1 MSEQNVL
8 SRVAEGVWTASAP
21 VRIVGMPLTTTM
33 TVLGLEAGLLVHSPV
48 PLTPQ
53 LRAALERLGDVAHLY
68 APNTMHHTW
77 VGEWSAAYPSAR
89 VHAPAALRRKRRDLE
104 IHRAHGDGA
113 ELDPAIEE
121 LPISGFRLEEST
133 LFHRPSRSLVVTDLV
148 HQIGR
153 PAHLWTKIYAT
164 TMGFY
169 DRVAVSAALRLG
181 AFSDTRAARRS
192 LDEVLRRP
200 IERIVVGHGTPIT
213 SEPVAKLAAAYAW
226 L

>member
-1 MSEQNVL
+1 MIEPNL
-8 SRVAEGVWTASAP
+8 LTRVAEGVWTATAP

-48 PLTPQ
+48 PLTEK
-53 LRAALERLGDVAHLY
+53 LRLALEKLGDVTHLY

-77 VGEWSAAYPSAR
+77 IGEWSAAYPSAR
-89 VHAPAALRRKRRDLE
+89 LHAPGALCRKRRDLK
-104 IHRAHGDGA
+104 IDRVHGEGA
-113 ELDPAIEE
+113 EFDPAVEE

-133 LFHRPSRSLVVTDLV
+133 LFHLRSRSLVVTDLV
-148 HQIGR
+148 HQIGK

-169 DRVAVSAALRLG
+169 DRVAVSAVIRLG
-181 AFSDTRAARRS
+181 AFSDTQAARRS

-200 IERIVVGHGTPIT
+200 IERIVVGHGAPIT
-213 SEPVAKLAAAYAW
+213 SEPVAKLAAAYNW